1 MIEEGGQMDD
11 LIRDIQE
18 RTGLP
23 ADTVLVVVTMVTDYM
38 RQALPDDL
46 VEQITAYLGAAA
58 ESASGAAGSARST
71 ASSATSAA
79 AAGASGLID
88 VASGVTA
95 SAFAVAK
102 DTLDSISNDQRSD

>member
-1 MIEEGGQMDD
+1 MSAEGGQMDD

-18 RTGLP
+18 RTGLS
-23 ADTVLVVVTMVTDYM
+23 ADTVLEVVTMVTDYM

-46 VEQITAYLGAAA
+46 VEQVSAYLGAAA
-58 ESASGAAGSARST
+58 ESASGAAGSARTT

-88 VASGVTA
+88 AASGVTA

-102 DTLDSISNDQRSD
+102 DTLDTIANEQQSD